1 MNRDRENEEADG
13 RHGMAKKGE
22 HPTNF
27 TNKGGRKCRLN
38 FNQKTTRKD
47 RGKQVR
53 FNYCEA

>member
-1 MNRDRENEEADG
+1 
-13 RHGMAKKGE
+13 MAKKGE